1 MVSKQSKL
9 LRIFTTDKIDDI
21 LALICVLFFLYSMY
35 SWMKRHNIF
44 PIILRLYNFSENR
57 P

>member
-9 LRIFTTDKIDDI
+9 LRILTTDKLDDI
-21 LALICVLFFLYSMY
+21 LALLCCLFFLYAMY

-44 PIILRLYNFSENR
+44 SDGVR
-57 P
+57 